1 MPAIEELLRQELKH
15 AAEKVQPEQLRL
27 LHVPAPGRRRYH
39 RWHLRLIPVAAAAA
53 VVAIIALAAPL
64 VSGTSS
70 PRPPVTSTSVPAA
83 LPRYYLTYTYVK
95 HAHQLAPQ
103 TEVVIRNSA
112 SGQVTGKV
120 AVLSNGEP
128 AILNATAAADDR
140 SFIIGASEWGP
151 GGWPDYRFFR
161 LRISASGRPGPLT
174 ELASPVV
181 PRDYGVS
188 GFTLSPDGRLLAIST
203 QFHPPGSTDWVGK
216 IEVVNLAT
224 GKIRTWSAPAQ
235 GDHYYIAGPPSWADG
250 DRMIAFTWQRS
261 VNLTTTNTVMEGVR
275 LLDIAAPDHNLMDSK
290 LIVSSQAIQ
299 GTIQSAL
306 ITPDGRDVIV
316 AASRDIASGRNTGT
330 VVAQIVAVQAGS
342 GRVIRVLRTQTA
354 RYNLLTRY
362 VLDGSSEVLSLDP
375 TGRYAL
381 VQCLQ
386 FGWMDI
392 GDLEPGRF
400 TPLAAFPPGQE
411 AFWAAW

>member
-15 AAEKVQPEQLRL
+15 AAGKVQPEQLRP
-27 LHVPAPGRRRYH
+27 LHVPAPGRGWYL
-39 RWHLRLIPVAAAAA
+39 RWYLRLIPVAAAAA

-70 PRPPVTSTSVPAA
+70 SRPPATTAVPAA

-95 HAHQLAPQ
+95 HPHQLAPQ
-103 TEVVIRNSA
+103 TEVVVRDSA

-120 AVLSNGEP
+120 TVLSDSEP
-128 AILNATAAADDR
+128 AILNAAAAPDDR
-140 SFIIGASEWGP
+140 SFIIGTSETGP

-161 LRISASGRPGPLT
+161 LRISTSGRPGPLT

-188 GFTLSPDGRLLAIST
+188 GFALSPDGRLLAIST
-203 QFHPPGSTDWVGK
+203 QFHPQVSTDWVAK
-216 IEVVNLAT
+216 VEVVNLAT
-224 GKIRTWSAPAQ
+224 GKIRSWSAPAQ

-261 VNLTTTNTVMEGVR
+261 VNLTTSNTVMEGVR
-275 LLDIAAPDHNLMDSK
+275 LLDTAAPGHNLMDAKS
-290 LIVSSQAIQ
+290 IVSSQAVQ

-330 VVAQIVAVQAGS
+330 VVAQIMEVQAGS

-362 VLDGSSEVLSLDP
+362 VLEGSSEVLSLDP

-386 FGWMDI
+386 LGWMDI
-392 GDLEPGRF
+392 GAPEPGGF
-400 TPLAAFPPGQE
+400 TPLPAFPPGQE
-411 AFWAAW
+411 VFWAAW

>member
-1 MPAIEELLRQELKH
+1 MPAIEEMLRQELKH
-15 AAEKVQPEQLRL
+15 AAEKVQPERLRP
-27 LHVPAPGRRRYH
+27 LHVPAPGRRWYL

-53 VVAIIALAAPL
+53 VVAIVALAGSL

-70 PRPPVTSTSVPAA
+70 PRPPVTSTPVPAT
-83 LPRYYLTYTYVK
+83 LPRYYITYTYVN

-120 AVLSNGEP
+120 TVLSNGEP
-128 AILNATAAADDR
+128 ATLNATAAADDR
-140 SFIIGASEWGP
+140 SFIIGTSEWGP

-188 GFTLSPDGRLLAIST
+188 GFALSPDGRLLAIST

-224 GKIRTWSAPAQ
+224 GKVRAWSAPPQ
-235 GDHYYIAGPPSWADG
+235 GIHYYIPGPPSWADG

-261 VNLTTTNTVMEGVR
+261 VNLTTSNTVMEGVR
-275 LLDIAAPDHNLMDSK
+275 LLDTTAPGDNLMDSK
-290 LIVSSQAIQ
+290 SIVSSQAIQ

-330 VVAQIVAVQAGS
+330 VVARIVEVQADS
-342 GRVIRVLRTQTA
+342 GRAVRVLRTQTA
-354 RYNLLTRY
+354 RYNQLTQF
-362 VLDGSSEVLSLDP
+362 VLNGSSEVLSLDP

-386 FGWMDI
+386 LGWMDI
-392 GDLEPGRF
+392 GAPEPGGF
-400 TPLAAFPPGQE
+400 TPLPAFPPGQE
-411 AFWAAW
+411 VFWAAW